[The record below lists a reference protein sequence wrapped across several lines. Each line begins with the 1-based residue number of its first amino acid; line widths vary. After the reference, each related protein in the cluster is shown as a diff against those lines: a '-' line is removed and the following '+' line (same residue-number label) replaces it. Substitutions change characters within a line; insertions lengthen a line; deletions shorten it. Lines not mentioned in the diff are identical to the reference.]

1 MIDTVIAQ
9 GDQIPISEENTSSS
23 DFETRPNNQSSA
35 KLSEETSE
43 DTFEDMAD
51 ADVQELLQTLRSIT
65 PLYMK
70 PEGFM
75 DN

>member
-51 ADVQELLQTLRSIT
+51 ADVQELLLTLRSIT